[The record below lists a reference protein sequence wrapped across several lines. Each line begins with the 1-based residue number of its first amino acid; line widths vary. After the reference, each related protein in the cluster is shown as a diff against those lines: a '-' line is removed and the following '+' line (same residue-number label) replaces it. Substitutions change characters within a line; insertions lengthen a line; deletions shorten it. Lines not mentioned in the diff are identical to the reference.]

1 MSKVIFKSMYL
12 KSAEG
17 GIKHALN
24 LVDYVARREGVLK
37 SEAYKFEGE
46 ATSNQHTLINEIS
59 NVIDVEKNTFFKQY
73 ALFPTKENASR
84 FIANGLQQI
93 NRGDECITDPKIL
106 LNYIAERPGVLGSK
120 CDEIQHGLFD
130 LKGDVRNITKA
141 KQQMSLSGS
150 NIHHHIISIKVEDA
164 HDIGMDNKQEWE
176 ALVRRHA
183 IDLAKQSNISYDDLG
198 LVGAVH
204 ENDVSFHVH
213 LMQYSKSNDRNMFF
227 TDKALETLRKSITKD
242 VFKNQLRD
250 IANNRDNFNNL
261 NITSEMIASIDED
274 LIMQLKHKLDNHKG
288 RMFYGYLD
296 SDTKEL
302 LAKVLDQVFRN
313 NEELKIKLDKY
324 LDEQVKYH
332 AIFNKVEDES
342 ILKLELYNKF
352 LYPSKKDKTTLHN
365 KILQLVAESNI
376 NEHIVEV
383 DTVNNYSVDEVR
395 ELEHKLYDEIAN
407 NEDLK
412 TENGNIVTDNDSK
425 VVSKSKQPLKGLY
438 KENDEIDKYF
448 SEFLYKLETGALKEQ
463 FYIQASNGRISSE
476 TVKEVERV
484 GYLDDS
490 NYQIKHSNK
499 YLLFFANSIK
509 SEIESQKQI
518 NELHKKREH
527 NRRRKRSKKR
537 RTELNR

>member
-1 MSKVIFKSMYL
+1 MSKVILKSMYL

-46 ATSNQHTLINEIS
+46 ATSNQHALINEIS
-59 NVIDVEKNTFFKQY
+59 NVIEVEKNSFFKQY

-93 NRGDECITDPKIL
+93 NRGEECITDPRIL

-141 KQQMSLSGS
+141 KQQMSLSRS
-150 NIHHHIISIKVEDA
+150 NIHHHIISIKVDDA
-164 HDIGMDNKQEWE
+164 HDIGMNNKQEWE

-261 NITSEMIASIDED
+261 NITSEMMASIDED
-274 LIMQLKHKLDNHKG
+274 LIKQLKHKLDNHKG
-288 RMFYGYLD
+288 RMFYGYLN
-296 SDTKEL
+296 SDTKDL
-302 LAKVLDQVFRN
+302 FAKVLDQVFTK
-313 NEELKIKLDKY
+313 NEKLKIKLDKY

-332 AIFNKVEDES
+332 TIFNKVEDES
-342 ILKLELYNKF
+342 KLKLELYNKF
-352 LYPSKKDKTTLHN
+352 LFPSKRDKTTIYN
-365 KILQLVAESNI
+365 KLLQTVVESNV

-395 ELEHKLYDEIAN
+395 ELEHNLYDEIAN
-407 NEDLK
+407 GEYLK
-412 TENGNIVTDNDSK
+412 IENTNIATDSDSK
-425 VVSKSKQPLKGLY
+425 VVSNFKQPLKGLY

-463 FYIQASNGRISSE
+463 FYIQANNGSISSE

>member
-1 MSKVIFKSMYL
+1 MYL